1 MGAALVRGGDAQL
14 FVAMNDA
21 NPGLMR
27 LATAHRRTESN
38 AAEIIAFCK
47 EQKIDFCVSGP
58 EKPLADGITDALTAA
73 GFPCASPS
81 RAAAQI
87 ETSKIF
93 MRQLLDR
100 HRVDGQ
106 IKYIQTARAEEAIA
120 FAESQNWRVAVKPV
134 GLTGGKGVKVW
145 GDHFSD
151 PQHVRDDIAEI
162 LTQGISGHHQVV
174 IEELLE
180 GQEFTLHFYCDGKH
194 AIPSPLIQD
203 HKRAYDRDR
212 GPNTGGMGAYSCE
225 NGLLPFVSQADYDA
239 AAAIGPQVVR
249 AMAAEGTPFHGVLY
263 GQFMMTRSGPRIIEF
278 NARFGDPEAINA
290 LSVLDSSY
298 VDICRSMIE
307 GTLRPDMF
315 AFRPVATLLLY
326 VVPPGYGTS
335 PVADTPLIIDEA
347 AIRRAGAV
355 PYYASCNFQSET
367 NGLVSITTTR
377 SRTLGLFAEGVTLE
391 AARTRVLDAV
401 KTIKGH
407 FAHRTDIGAPD
418 VLAAKMAQMMH
429 LRQRVA

>member
-1 MGAALVRGGDAQL
+1 MQKILLLGSGGREHAMGAALVRGGDAQL

-134 GLTGGKGVKVW
+134 GLTGG
-145 GDHFSD
+145 
-151 PQHVRDDIAEI
+151 
-162 LTQGISGHHQVV
+162 
-174 IEELLE
+174 
-180 GQEFTLHFYCDGKH
+180 
-194 AIPSPLIQD
+194 
-203 HKRAYDRDR
+203 
-212 GPNTGGMGAYSCE
+212 MGAYSCE

-335 PVADTPLIIDEA
+335 PV
-347 AIRRAGAV
+347 
-355 PYYASCNFQSET
+355 
-367 NGLVSITTTR
+367 
-377 SRTLGLFAEGVTLE
+377 
-391 AARTRVLDAV
+391 
-401 KTIKGH
+401 
-407 FAHRTDIGAPD
+407 
-418 VLAAKMAQMMH
+418 
-429 LRQRVA
+429 